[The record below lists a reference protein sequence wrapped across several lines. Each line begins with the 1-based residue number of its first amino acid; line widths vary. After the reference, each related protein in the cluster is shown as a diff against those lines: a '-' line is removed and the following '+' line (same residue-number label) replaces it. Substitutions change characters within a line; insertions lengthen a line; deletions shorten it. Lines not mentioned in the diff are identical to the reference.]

1 MPTLTPDQRN
11 YYYLQEAER
20 SAIHKA
26 ILPLLYQA
34 RSSPSLADGETGLA
48 IVAAN
53 SINDLETDF
62 TKLPQP
68 NLAYLERS
76 PAAIAGDIVEYY
88 SGLPHQREALLEKLV
103 IWRLLDTREAALAK
117 LPQLIASLFSR
128 ANIPNR
134 ADAIVRIVTSWY
146 HPPNLNRAV
155 IGAPYSR
162 HIVGDALDFTCESL
176 CGDRL
181 CWFLDPWGLR
191 LHWQILLTS
200 ATFMLVATERDRD
213 TKIFS
218 TYKVKI

>member
-26 ILPLLYQA
+26 ILPVLYQD
-34 RSSPSLADGETGLA
+34 RPSPSLADGKTGLA

-53 SINDLETDF
+53 SINDLETEL

-76 PAAIAGDIVEYY
+76 PAAISSGIVEYY
-88 SGLPHQREALLEKLV
+88 SGLPHQRDALLEKLV

-117 LPQLIASLFSR
+117 LSGQLASLFSCS
-128 ANIPNR
+128 NIPNIV
-134 ADAIVRIVTSWY
+134 DAIVRIVTSSY
-146 HPPNLNRAV
+146 RPPNLNRAV

-162 HIVGDALDFTCESL
+162 HIVGDALDFTCEDL
-176 CGDRL
+176 CGDRF
-181 CWFLDPWGLR
+181 CWFLDAWGLR
-191 LHWQILLTS
+191 SHWQ
-200 ATFMLVATERDRD
+200 V
-213 TKIFS
+213 
-218 TYKVKI
+218 Y